1 MLCYQIECQLWLS
14 VNFAVVIVFSTCCA
28 GNEMLVVLCSNVHT
42 PLLVV
47 QERGTL
53 YKEPDYCIPILGGYI
68 VSAGLHDIHG
78 SEGNWQ
84 NMLQAFYCALLKTAE
99 AAH

>member
-1 MLCYQIECQLWLS
+1 M
-14 VNFAVVIVFSTCCA
+14 V
-28 GNEMLVVLCSNVHT
+28 VVLCNVHT
-42 PLLVV
+42 PLLGV
-47 QERGTL
+47 QERGTR
-53 YKEPDYCIPILGGYI
+53 YKEPAYCTPVLAGCI
-68 VSAGLHDIHG
+68 VSAGLHDIHV

>member
-1 MLCYQIECQLWLS
+1 M
-14 VNFAVVIVFSTCCA
+14 V
-28 GNEMLVVLCSNVHT
+28 VVLCSNVHT

-47 QERGTL
+47 QERGIR
-53 YKEPDYCIPILGGYI
+53 YKEPAYCTPVLAGCI
-68 VSAGLHDIHG
+68 VSADLHDIHA

-84 NMLQAFYCALLKTAE
+84 NMLQAFYCALLKTVE